1 MLESKSFNAKASE
14 QERCK
19 ARELELKLDLKNEFP
34 RLPDLS
40 INRHSRL
47 DYLQLIKMVECRRK
61 NFYLRI
67 VANNRI
73 VAAEEGKKV
82 EEGKGNILYIN
93 FLPM

>member
-1 MLESKSFNAKASE
+1 
-14 QERCK
+14 
-19 ARELELKLDLKNEFP
+19 
-34 RLPDLS
+34 
-40 INRHSRL
+40 
-47 DYLQLIKMVECRRK
+47 MVECRRK

-93 FLPM
+93 LNLPTDVVNISIVHRFDNISNISQIMGYLCT